1 MKNADPGLSASRTF
15 FQTQKEKA
23 AIAEQTEH
31 ERFKNIALLRLAT
44 FAGMVI
50 LAVVWNKTGIAYWGI
65 GILVFLTIFLLLMR
79 KQQEARQNRNF
90 QRNLVAINDDE
101 LARLDLRFKRP
112 DTGAEFRE
120 KDHNYSD
127 DLDIFGEYSLFKLLN
142 RTRTAE
148 GSRRLANWLKNPA
161 NATEVSLRQ
170 AAATDF
176 SQHPELIQGWEATAL
191 LHEHAAKHVREFQE
205 WVAETFPAPLKSTLP
220 WRWYPVVTLVIAV
233 LYFTGIVPGIAL
245 LASLAIH
252 LVILGRYAEFVKV
265 LANRTTSMG
274 RTLTAYSDLLQ
285 KAESAPYQSAWWRS
299 RKERIAG
306 SSAALAKAG
315 NLFEKL
321 DYRNNPYFAIFVGI
335 PTLWDMHVLHGLENW
350 KSSHHQ
356 HLTDWL
362 DVLADTEAM
371 NSLSGHAF
379 ANPEYIVPQ
388 VPDSSEVTIAASALG
403 HPLIAVAK
411 RISNDFAMQGTGKT
425 ILVTGSNMSG
435 KSTFLRTIGLNLVL
449 AQMGAVVS
457 AGAFTCSPVR
467 VFSSMRTQDSLE
479 ESTSS
484 FYAELKRLRKLLGLS
499 DEHAETPVFYLL
511 DEILKGTNSADRH
524 RGAEA
529 LIRQL
534 HSKKASGMVST
545 HDLELGEWGATEN
558 YIHNFHFRSDVE
570 NGQLHF
576 DYRLHE
582 GICRSF
588 NASELMRMMGIAIGP
603 DKSPLAH

>member
-1 MKNADPGLSASRTF
+1 MKNAEPNHSAPRSF
-15 FQTQKEKA
+15 FQLEKEKA
-23 AIAEQTEH
+23 AAAEQKEH
-31 ERFKNIALLRLAT
+31 ERFKNIALLRLAA

-50 LAVVWNKTGIAYWGI
+50 LGVLWNKTGIGYWGI
-65 GILVFLTIFLLLMR
+65 GILIFLVIFLMLMR
-79 KQQEARQNRNF
+79 KQQQARTNRNF
-90 QRNLVAINDDE
+90 QRNLVSINEDE
-101 LARLDLRFKRP
+101 LGRLDLRFKRP

-127 DLDIFGEYSLFKLLN
+127 DLDVFGEYSLFKLLN
-142 RTRTAE
+142 RTHTAE
-148 GSRRLANWLKNPA
+148 GARRLANWLKNPA
-161 NATEVSLRQ
+161 NAPEVNLRQ
-170 AAATDF
+170 GAASDF
-176 SQHPELIQGWEATAL
+176 SQHPGLIQGWEATAL
-191 LHEHAAKHVREFQE
+191 LHEHAAKHVGEFQA
-205 WVAETFPAPLKSTLP
+205 WVAGTFAAPLRNMLP
-220 WRWYPVVTLVIAV
+220 WRWYPLVTLVISV
-233 LYFTGIVPGIAL
+233 LYFTGIVPGIAV

-252 LVILGRYAEFVKV
+252 LFILGRYAEYVKV
-265 LANRTTSMG
+265 LANTTTSMG
-274 RTLTAYSDLLQ
+274 RTLTAYAELLK
-285 KAESAPYQSAWWRS
+285 KAESAPYQSAWWQL

-306 SSAALAKAG
+306 SSAALATAG

-321 DYRNNPYFAIFVGI
+321 DYRNNPYFAIFIGI
-335 PTLWDMHVLHGLENW
+335 PTLWDLHILNGLESW
-350 KSSHHQ
+350 KAAHHD

-371 NSLSGHAF
+371 NSLAGHAF
-379 ANPEYIVPQ
+379 ANPEYAVPE
-388 VPDSSEVTIAASALG
+388 VRDSPEVTILANGLG
-403 HPLIAVAK
+403 HPLIPAAK
-411 RISNDFAMQGTGKT
+411 RISNNFAMQGTGKT

-457 AGAFTCSPVR
+457 AGAFACSPVR

-484 FYAELKRLRKLLGLS
+484 FYAELKRLRKLLVLA
-499 DEHAETPVFYLL
+499 DEQHQAPVFYLL

-534 HSKKASGMVST
+534 HAKKASGMVST

-570 NGQLHF
+570 NGKLHF

>member
-1 MKNADPGLSASRTF
+1 MKNAEPNHSASRSF
-15 FQTQKEKA
+15 FQLQKEKA
-23 AIAEQTEH
+23 AVAEQKEH
-31 ERFKNIALLRLAT
+31 ERFKNIALLRLAA

-50 LAVVWNKTGIAYWGI
+50 LAVLWNKTGVGYWGI
-65 GILVFLTIFLLLMR
+65 GILIFLVIFLMLMR
-79 KQQEARQNRNF
+79 KQQQARTNRNF
-90 QRNLVAINDDE
+90 QRNLVSINEDE
-101 LARLDLRFKRP
+101 LGRLDLRFKRP

-142 RTRTAE
+142 RTHTAE

-161 NATEVSLRQ
+161 NAPEVNLRQ
-170 AAATDF
+170 EAAGDF

-191 LHEHAAKHVREFQE
+191 LHEHAAKHVGEFQA
-205 WVAETFPAPLKSTLP
+205 WVAETFAAPLRNTLS
-220 WRWYPVVTLVIAV
+220 WRWYPLVTLVIAV
-233 LYFTGIVPGIAL
+233 LYFTGIVPGIAV

-252 LVILGRYAEFVKV
+252 LFILGRYAEYVKV
-265 LANRTTSMG
+265 LANTTTSMG
-274 RTLTAYSDLLQ
+274 RTLTAYAELLK
-285 KAESAPYQSAWWRS
+285 KAESAPYQSAWWQLRN
-299 RKERIAG
+299 ERIVG
-306 SSAALAKAG
+306 SSAALATAG

-321 DYRNNPYFAIFVGI
+321 DYRNNPYFAIFMGI
-335 PTLWDMHVLHGLENW
+335 PTLWDLHILNGLESW
-350 KSSHHQ
+350 KAAHHD

-371 NSLSGHAF
+371 NSLAGHAF
-379 ANPEYIVPQ
+379 ANPEYTVPE
-388 VPDSSEVTIAASALG
+388 VKDSPEVTIVANELG
-403 HPLIAVAK
+403 HPLIPAAK
-411 RISNDFAMQGTGKT
+411 RISNNFAMQGTGKT

-457 AGAFTCSPVR
+457 AGAFACSPVR

-484 FYAELKRLRKLLGLS
+484 FYAELKRLRKLLLLA
-499 DEHAETPVFYLL
+499 DEHHEAPVFYLL

-534 HSKKASGMVST
+534 HAKKASGMVST

>member
-1 MKNADPGLSASRTF
+1 MKNADLKHSTSF

-23 AIAEQTEH
+23 TVAEQQEH
-31 ERFKNIALLRLAT
+31 ERFKRIALLRLAT
-44 FAGMVI
+44 FAGMVL

-65 GILVFLTIFLLLMR
+65 GILVLLAIFLILMR
-79 KQQEARQNRNF
+79 KQQQARVNRNF
-90 QRNLVAINDDE
+90 QRNLITINDDE

-112 DTGAEFRE
+112 ETGSEFRE

-127 DLDIFGEYSLFKLLN
+127 DLDIFGEFSLFKLLN

-148 GSRRLANWLKNPA
+148 GSRRLASWLKNPA
-161 NATEVSLRQ
+161 DAGEVSLRQ
-170 AAATDF
+170 AAAIDF
-176 SQHPELIQGWEATAL
+176 SRHPELIQGWEATAL
-191 LHEHAAKHVREFQE
+191 LHEHAAKHVGEFQG
-205 WVAETFPAPLKSTLP
+205 WVVEKFPEPLQKALP
-220 WRWYPVVTLVIAV
+220 WRWFPVLTLVIAI
-233 LYFTGIVPGIAL
+233 LYFTGVLPGIAVL
-245 LASLAIH
+245 ISLGIH
-252 LVILGRYAEFVKV
+252 LLILGRYADYVKV

-274 RTLTAYSDLLQ
+274 QTLTAYSELLK
-285 KAESAPYQSAWWRS
+285 KAENAPYQSTWWES
-299 RKERIAG
+299 RKAQISG
-306 SSAALAKAG
+306 SSAALAKVG
-315 NLFEKL
+315 GLFEKL
-321 DYRNNPYFAIFVGI
+321 DYRNNPYFAIFIGI
-335 PTLWDMHVLHGLENW
+335 PTLWDMHCLASLEEW
-350 KSSHHQ
+350 KTAHHQ
-356 HLTDWL
+356 HLADWL

-371 NSLSGHAF
+371 NSLAGHAF
-379 ANPEYIVPQ
+379 ANAHYIVP
-388 VPDSSEVTIAASALG
+388 VVRDTTEVIVTAEALG
-403 HPLIAVAK
+403 HPLIPATK
-411 RISNDFAMQGTGKT
+411 RVSNDFGMQGTGKT

-457 AGAFTCSPVR
+457 AGAFSCSPVR

-484 FYAELKRLRKLLGLS
+484 FYAELKRLRKLLGLA
-499 DEHAETPVFYLL
+499 DEHAGAPVFYLL

-603 DKSPLAH
+603 DKTPLAH

>member
-1 MKNADPGLSASRTF
+1 MKNAENLSAPF
-15 FQTQKEKA
+15 FQSQKEKA
-23 AIAEQTEH
+23 TVAEQQEH
-31 ERFKNIALLRLAT
+31 ERFKNIAMLRLAA

-65 GILVFLTIFLLLMR
+65 GIFALLVAFLILMR
-79 KQQEARQNRNF
+79 KQQEARTNRNF
-90 QRNLVAINDDE
+90 QRNLIAINEDE
-101 LARLDLRFKRP
+101 LARTDLRFKRP
-112 DTGAEFRE
+112 ETGIEFRE
-120 KDHNYSD
+120 KDHSYAD

-148 GSRRLANWLKNPA
+148 GSRRLASWLKNPA
-161 NATEVSLRQ
+161 NATEVGLRQ
-170 AAATDF
+170 AAAADF
-176 SQHPELIQGWEATAL
+176 SGHPALIQDLEATAL
-191 LHEHAAKHVREFQE
+191 LHEHAAKHVGEFQT
-205 WVAETFPAPLKSTLP
+205 WAVETFPAPLKKALP
-220 WRWYPVVTLVIAV
+220 WRWYPLITLVIAV
-233 LYFTGIVPGIAL
+233 LYFTGLVPGFAL
-245 LASLAIH
+245 LGSLAVH
-252 LVILGRYAEFVKV
+252 LFILGRYTDFVKA
-265 LANRTTSMG
+265 LADRTTSMG
-274 RTLTAYSDLLQ
+274 QTLTAYSDLLK
-285 KAESAPYQSAWWRS
+285 KAEDAPFQSPWWQG
-299 RKERIAG
+299 RKARITG
-306 SSAALAKAG
+306 SSAALARVG

-335 PTLWDMHVLHGLENW
+335 PTLWDMHCLASLEEW
-350 KSSHHQ
+350 KAAHHR

-371 NSLSGHAF
+371 NSLAGHAF
-379 ANPEYIVPQ
+379 ANPGYVVPA
-388 VPDSSEVTIAASALG
+388 VNDAAEVTITASTLG
-403 HPLIAVAK
+403 HPLIPAAK
-411 RISNDFAMQGTGKT
+411 RISNDFAMQGTGNT

-457 AGAFTCSPVR
+457 AAAFACSPMR

-484 FYAELKRLRKLLGLS
+484 FYAELKRLRKLLELA
-499 DEHAETPVFYLL
+499 DERAHAPVFYLL

-534 HSKKASGMVST
+534 HTKTASGMVST
-545 HDLELGEWGATEN
+545 HDLELGEWGATET

-570 NGQLHF
+570 NGRLHF

-603 DKSPLAH
+603 DKTPLAH

>member
-1 MKNADPGLSASRTF
+1 MKNAEPNHSASF

-23 AIAEQTEH
+23 TVAEQQEH
-31 ERFKNIALLRLAT
+31 ERFKRIALLRLAA
-44 FAGMVI
+44 FAGMVL

-65 GILVFLTIFLLLMR
+65 GILVLLVIFLILMR
-79 KQQEARQNRNF
+79 KQQQARINRNF
-90 QRNLVAINDDE
+90 QRNLIEINNDE
-101 LARLDLRFKRP
+101 LARMDLRFKRP
-112 DTGAEFRE
+112 ETGTEFRE

-161 NATEVSLRQ
+161 NATEVGLRQ
-170 AAATDF
+170 TAASDF
-176 SQHPELIQGWEATAL
+176 ARHPELIQAWEATAL
-191 LHEHAAKHVREFQE
+191 LHEHAAKHVGEFQA
-205 WVAETFPAPLKSTLP
+205 WVVEVFPAPLKKALS
-220 WRWYPVVTLVIAV
+220 WRWYPVVSLVIAV
-233 LYFTGIVPGIAL
+233 LYFAGILPGIAL
-245 LASLAIH
+245 LGSLAIH
-252 LVILGRYAEFVKV
+252 LFILGRYTDFVKV

-274 RTLTAYSDLLQ
+274 QTLTAYSELLQ
-285 KAESAPYQSAWWRS
+285 KAEDAPYQSAWWQT
-299 RKERIAG
+299 RKAQITG
-306 SSAALAKAG
+306 SSAALAKVG

-321 DYRNNPYFAIFVGI
+321 DYRNNPYFAIFIGI
-335 PTLWDMHVLHGLENW
+335 PTLWDMHCLASLEEW
-350 KSSHHQ
+350 KAAHHQ

-371 NSLSGHAF
+371 NSLAGHAF
-379 ANPEYIVPQ
+379 ANPAYIVPE
-388 VPDSSEVTIAASALG
+388 VNDAAEVTITATALG
-403 HPLIAVAK
+403 HPLIPAAK

-457 AGAFTCSPVR
+457 AGAFACSPVR

-484 FYAELKRLRKLLGLS
+484 FYAELKRLRKLLELA
-499 DEHAETPVFYLL
+499 DEQANAPVFYLL

-534 HSKKASGMVST
+534 HSKTASGMVST
-545 HDLELGEWGATEN
+545 HDLELGEWGATET

-603 DKSPLAH
+603 DKTPLAH